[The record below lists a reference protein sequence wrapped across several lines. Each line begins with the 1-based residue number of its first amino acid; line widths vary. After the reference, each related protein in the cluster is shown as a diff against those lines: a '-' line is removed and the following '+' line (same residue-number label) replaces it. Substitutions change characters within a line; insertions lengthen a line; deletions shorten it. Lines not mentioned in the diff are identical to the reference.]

1 MKRIPTLALLCLLT
15 AYPAGPARA
24 GSHPDLQTL
33 TILMDSARALEAP
46 IFAPGVWQD
55 AEKQF
60 AQAQNA
66 VAQKKKEKNVQEEI
80 GRARQS
86 TENAIKACEVAK
98 LSLAEYVAPRTKARE
113 ANAPSLAAPLYA
125 QAEVQ
130 FVKATGKVEKGDVK
144 GGLKEATA
152 AVALFDN
159 AELQAIRNELLGNAR
174 TLIAKART
182 DEAEKYAPSTF
193 DRALKALAKA
203 DGALARD
210 RYERKQSAFFIAD
223 AEYEAVHAS
232 NIAQS
237 VRSLERN
244 DQAWEK
250 LILIYEL
257 QMNRVGEAAGLAH
270 LPFEKGPLAAADTL
284 VQYVRH
290 GQSSKKQLQEST
302 ASLSDQI
309 SAQLRLSL
317 TRMGAEE
324 GPAGLLEMA
333 RLLDDRLAMLLL
345 ERADLSSQV
354 QRSETKLAQVEWE
367 QASVSEELAVRLRR
381 EERFNAAKKLIR
393 PSDGEV
399 LWNSSNDLVL
409 RLTGLKFDV
418 GSAEIR
424 GDQMPLL
431 DKVVQ
436 IVQMHSKARLVVE
449 GHTDASGEETNSLQL
464 SDKRAYSLMMY
475 LRTATGMTADRIKA
489 IGYGAEK
496 PIATNDTPEGRAKNR
511 RNDIIIMR

>member
-1 MKRIPTLALLCLLT
+1 MKRISFVALLCLLT
-15 AYPAGPARA
+15 SYPAGPVR
-24 GSHPDLQTL
+24 GGGHPDLQSL
-33 TILMDSARALEAP
+33 TFLMDSARAVEAP
-46 IFAPGVWQD
+46 VFAPGVWQE

-60 AQAQNA
+60 ARAQAAVSQNKK
-66 VAQKKKEKNVQEEI
+66 QKDIQEEI

-98 LSLAEYVAPRTKARE
+98 LSLSEYLEPRTKAR
-113 ANAPSLAAPLYA
+113 AVNAPSRAAPLYA
-125 QAEVQ
+125 QAEAQ

-144 GGLKEATA
+144 GGLKEA
-152 AVALFDN
+152 AVAVAIFDN
-159 AELQAIRNELLGNAR
+159 AELQAIRNELLDNAR
-174 TLIAKART
+174 ALIAKAET
-182 DEAEKYAPSTF
+182 DEAEKYAPSTY

-210 RYERKQSAFFIAD
+210 RYERQQTAGFIAD
-223 AEYEAVHAS
+223 AEYEAAHAS
-232 NIAQS
+232 NIAQT

-250 LILIYEL
+250 LILMYEL

-270 LPFEKGPLAAADTL
+270 LPFENGPLAAADTL

-290 GQSSKKQLQEST
+290 GQSSKKQLQELT
-302 ASLSDQI
+302 ASLSDQL
-309 SAQLRLSL
+309 SARLRQCLS
-317 TRMGAEE
+317 RVGADG
-324 GPAGLLEMA
+324 GPEDPLEMA
-333 RLLDDRLAMLLL
+333 RLLDDKLAMLLL
-345 ERADLSSQV
+345 ERADLASQV
-354 QRSETKLAQVEWE
+354 QQSETKLAQIEWE

-393 PSDGEV
+393 PADGEV

-418 GSAEIR
+418 GSADIKN
-424 GDQMPLL
+424 DQMPLL

-436 IVQMHSKARLVVE
+436 IVQMHPRARLVVE
-449 GHTDASGEETNSLQL
+449 GHTDASGEEANSLQL
-464 SDKRAYSLMMY
+464 SDKRAYALMMY

-496 PIATNDTPEGRAKNR
+496 PIASNDTPEGRAKNR
-511 RNDIIIMR
+511 RNDIIIMQ